1 MAAGVRSGDGC
12 LSVDVPSGFDA
23 VLHPPA
29 RLQIAAVLAQA
40 HDAEFSLLKSITGAS
55 DSVMSKHLAAL
66 GEAGYVNIRKANSG
80 GRQRTWASLTSRGRA
95 AFRRHVGALE
105 ALAATVVNCDGDRLP

>member
-1 MAAGVRSGDGC
+1 MAAGFRARDGC
-12 LSVDVPSGFDA
+12 LVVDVPSGFDA

-55 DSVMSKHLAAL
+55 DSVMSKHLAAM
-66 GEAGYVNIRKANSG
+66 GEAGYVSVRKANSG
-80 GRQRTWASLTSRGRA
+80 GRQRTWASLTSSGRA
-95 AFRRHVGALE
+95 AFRRHVRALE
-105 ALAATVVNCDGDRLP
+105 ALAATVVVSDVD